1 MDAKGISTIDP
12 RSCKGCGICSA
23 ECPAKA
29 ITLKHYTDEQVAAQ
43 IGD

>member
-1 MDAKGISTIDP
+1 MGLAQKFYKQNLAG
-12 RSCKGCGICSA
+12 A

-43 IGD
+43 ISD